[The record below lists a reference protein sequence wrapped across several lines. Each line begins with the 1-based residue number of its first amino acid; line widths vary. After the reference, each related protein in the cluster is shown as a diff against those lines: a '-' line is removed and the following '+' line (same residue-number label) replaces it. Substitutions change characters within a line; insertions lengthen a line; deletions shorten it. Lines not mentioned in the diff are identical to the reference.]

1 MRDQILK
8 GEYDFNPEYWCTV
21 SKQGKEWINPHNIL
35 PSKRICL
42 AISLVRELMTV
53 DASERIDLKHSMEHA
68 WMKLEVKMT
77 G

>member
-1 MRDQILK
+1 MNTGALFQNKVKNESGRD
-8 GEYDFNPEYWCTV
+8 F
-21 SKQGKEWINPHNIL
+21 L

-42 AISLVRELMTV
+42 AISLVKELMTV
-53 DASERIDLKHSMEHA
+53 DASERIDLKHSMEHP